1 MTIPG
6 FHFAIFAQNY
16 QDYSEFI
23 LYVSGTSKES
33 SDAPSLFA
41 AFPSLSSCQTY
52 VNHRIGRGYLL
63 KVLVR
68 TFHIRSSWVV
78 QELTII
84 QSKTSNSFWVHKAQ
98 RFPATPVIATS
109 SEPVIRMP
117 QGNSSNCE
125 RTSIRG
131 VPWVTTRQ
139 VQHDRPVV
147 LVREK
152 VLSCWYLSYW

>member
-1 MTIPG
+1 MI
-6 FHFAIFAQNY
+6 
-16 QDYSEFI
+16 
-23 LYVSGTSKES
+23 YVSGTSKES

-63 KVLVR
+63 KVLAR
-68 TFHIRSSWVV
+68 TFHILSSWVV
-78 QELTII
+78 LALTII

-125 RTSIRG
+125 RTSIQG
-131 VPWVTTRQ
+131 IPWVTTRQ
-139 VQHDRPVV
+139 DPLAYQHDRTLGNDTTGRKVGTREGPVV
-147 LVREK
+147 LVPV
-152 VLSCWYLSYW
+152 VLVTLVRSC